1 MGGRGK
7 QEQRAELVENNQMD
21 NGRQY
26 LAIIFSYSV
35 VQFYFKTIQR

>member
-7 QEQRAELVENNQMD
+7 QEQRAELLENNQMD

-26 LAIIFSYSV
+26 LAYIQLFSGSV
-35 VQFYFKTIQR
+35 LF